1 MAPTHIEA
9 RREAVEAA
17 IEAGSFG
24 DAELDSLC
32 AEFDCSRRTLMRD
45 ARIIRENA
53 RRAMRD
59 AKRAELHV
67 LPGADQAAPAAP
79 TPTVEGMPDEID
91 WRNASREDGYVWMLE
106 RLAGMAVD
114 PRAIAP
120 AKVGAIKTLSSIFDQ
135 LHAHRAEQADGADSG
150 PVDPE
155 TLLREFKAA
164 TKGMPRK
171 MRRQMLAA
179 LG

>member
-1 MAPTHIEA
+1 MAAKHIEE
-9 RREAVEAA
+9 RRAAVEAA
-17 IEAGSFG
+17 LEAGAFG
-24 DAELDSLC
+24 DAELDQL
-32 AEFDCSRRTLMRD
+32 AGEFDCSHRTLLRD
-45 ARIIRENA
+45 ARIIRERA
-53 RRAMRD
+53 RAAVREER
-59 AKRAELHV
+59 RAELHV
-67 LPGADQAAPAAP
+67 LPGSEGAAPA
-79 TPTVEGMPDEID
+79 PTVEGMPDEID

-120 AKVGAIKTLSSIFDQ
+120 AKVGAIKTLSTIFDQ
-135 LHAHRAEQADGADSG
+135 LHAHRAELDNQADSG

-155 TLLREFKAA
+155 TLVREFKSA

-171 MRRQMLAA
+171 LRRELLEA

>member
-1 MAPTHIEA
+1 MTARPIDQ
-9 RREAVEAA
+9 RREAVREA

-24 DAELDSLC
+24 DAELDALC
-32 AEFDCSRRTLMRD
+32 DEFGVTRRTLERD
-45 ARIIRENA
+45 ARVIRE
-53 RRAMRD
+53 RLRAER
-59 AKRAELHV
+59 RAELHV
-67 LPGADQAAPAAP
+67 LPGSEDAAPA
-79 TPTVEGMPDEID
+79 PTVEGMPDEID

-120 AKVGAIKTLSSIFDQ
+120 AKVGAIKTLSTIFDQ
-135 LHAHRAEQADGADSG
+135 LHAHRAELDNQAESG

-155 TLLREFKAA
+155 TLVREFKSA

-171 MRRQMLAA
+171 LRRELLEA

>member
-1 MAPTHIEA
+1 MAPTHIEE
-9 RREAVEAA
+9 RRQAVEDA

-24 DAELDSLC
+24 DAELDALC

-45 ARIIRENA
+45 ARIIREKA
-53 RRAMRD
+53 RRAVRD

-67 LPGADQAAPAAP
+67 LPAAERDQAAPE
-79 TPTVEGMPDEID
+79 PTVEGMPDVID
-91 WRNASREDGYVWMLE
+91 WRSASREDGYVWMLE

-150 PVDPE
+150 PIDPE
-155 TLLREFKAA
+155 VLLREFRAA

-171 MRRQMLAA
+171 MRREMLAA

>member
-1 MAPTHIEA
+1 MSLSHVET
-9 RREAVEAA
+9 RRAAVQEA
-17 IEAGSFG
+17 IEGGQFG
-24 DAELDSLC
+24 DAELDQLC
-32 AEFDCSRRTLMRD
+32 DEFSVSRATINRD
-45 ARIIRENA
+45 ARVIRERL
-53 RRAMRD
+53 RRAQREER
-59 AKRAELHV
+59 RAELHV
-67 LPGADQAAPAAP
+67 LPGSEGAAPA
-79 TPTVEGMPDEID
+79 PTVEGMPDEID

-120 AKVGAIKTLSSIFDQ
+120 AKVGAIKTLSTIFDQ
-135 LHAHRAEQADGADSG
+135 LHAHRAELDNQAESG

-155 TLLREFKAA
+155 TLVREFKSA

-171 MRRQMLAA
+171 LRRELLEA

>member
-67 LPGADQAAPAAP
+67 LPGADQAPP
-79 TPTVEGMPDEID
+79 VPTVEGMPDEID

-135 LHAHRAEQADGADSG
+135 LHAHRAEQADGADTG

-155 TLLREFKAA
+155 VLLREFKAA
-164 TKGMPRK
+164 TEGMPRK
-171 MRRQMLAA
+171 MRREMLAA

>member
-1 MAPTHIEA
+1 MTARPIDQ
-9 RREAVEAA
+9 RREAVREA

-24 DAELDSLC
+24 DAELDALC
-32 AEFDCSRRTLMRD
+32 DEFGVTRRTLERD
-45 ARIIRENA
+45 ARVIRE
-53 RRAMRD
+53 RLRAER
-59 AKRAELHV
+59 RAELHV
-67 LPGADQAAPAAP
+67 LPGSEDAAPA
-79 TPTVEGMPDEID
+79 PTVEGMPDEID

-120 AKVGAIKTLSSIFDQ
+120 AKVGAIKTLSTIFDQ
-135 LHAHRAEQADGADSG
+135 LHAHRAELDNQADAG

-155 TLLREFKAA
+155 TLVREFKSA

-171 MRRQMLAA
+171 LRRELLEA

>member
-1 MAPTHIEA
+1 
-9 RREAVEAA
+9 
-17 IEAGSFG
+17 
-24 DAELDSLC
+24 
-32 AEFDCSRRTLMRD
+32 
-45 ARIIRENA
+45 
-53 RRAMRD
+53 
-59 AKRAELHV
+59 
-67 LPGADQAAPAAP
+67 
-79 TPTVEGMPDEID
+79 MPDEID

-155 TLLREFKAA
+155 VLLREFKQA

-171 MRRQMLAA
+171 MRREMLAA

>member
-1 MAPTHIEA
+1 MTARPIDQ
-9 RREAVEAA
+9 RREAVREA
-17 IEAGSFG
+17 IEADSFG
-24 DAELDSLC
+24 DAELDALC
-32 AEFDCSRRTLMRD
+32 DEFGVTRRTLERD
-45 ARIIRENA
+45 ARVIRE
-53 RRAMRD
+53 RLRAER
-59 AKRAELHV
+59 RAELHV
-67 LPGADQAAPAAP
+67 LPGSEDAAPA
-79 TPTVEGMPDEID
+79 PTVEGMPDEID

-120 AKVGAIKTLSSIFDQ
+120 AKVGAIKTLSTIFDQ
-135 LHAHRAEQADGADSG
+135 LHAHRAELDNQAESG

-155 TLLREFKAA
+155 TLVREFKSA

-171 MRRQMLAA
+171 LRRELLEA

>member
-1 MAPTHIEA
+1 MTARPIDQ
-9 RREAVEAA
+9 RREAVREA

-24 DAELDSLC
+24 DAELDALC
-32 AEFDCSRRTLMRD
+32 DEFGVTRRTLERD
-45 ARIIRENA
+45 ARVIRERLRAA
-53 RRAMRD
+53 R
-59 AKRAELHV
+59 RAELHV
-67 LPGADQAAPAAP
+67 LPGSEGAAPA
-79 TPTVEGMPDEID
+79 PTVEGMPDEID

-120 AKVGAIKTLSSIFDQ
+120 AKVGAIKTLSTIFDQ
-135 LHAHRAEQADGADSG
+135 LHAHRAELDNQAESG

-155 TLLREFKAA
+155 TLVREFKSA

-171 MRRQMLAA
+171 LRRELLEA

>member
-1 MAPTHIEA
+1 MTARPIDQ
-9 RREAVEAA
+9 RREAVREA
-17 IEAGSFG
+17 IEADSFG
-24 DAELDSLC
+24 DVELDALC
-32 AEFDCSRRTLMRD
+32 NEFGCTRRTLERD
-45 ARIIRENA
+45 ARMIREQLRAA
-53 RRAMRD
+53 R
-59 AKRAELHV
+59 RAELHV
-67 LPGADQAAPAAP
+67 LPGSEGAAPA
-79 TPTVEGMPDEID
+79 PTVEGMPDEID

-120 AKVGAIKTLSSIFDQ
+120 AKVGAIKTLSTIFDQ
-135 LHAHRAEQADGADSG
+135 LHAHRAELDNQADSG

-155 TLLREFKAA
+155 TLVREFKSA

-171 MRRQMLAA
+171 LRRELLEA

>member
-67 LPGADQAAPAAP
+67 LPGADQAAPV
-79 TPTVEGMPDEID
+79 PTVEGMPDEID

-120 AKVGAIKTLSSIFDQ
+120 ARVGAIKTLSSIFDQ
-135 LHAHRAEQADGADSG
+135 LHAHRAEQADGADTG

-155 TLLREFKAA
+155 VLLREFKAA
-164 TKGMPRK
+164 TEGMPRK
-171 MRRQMLAA
+171 MRREMLAA

>member
-1 MAPTHIEA
+1 MTPTPVEA
-9 RREAVEAA
+9 RREAVREA
-17 IEAGSFG
+17 IDAGSFG
-24 DAELDSLC
+24 DAELDQLC
-32 AEFDCSRRTLMRD
+32 GEFDCSRRTILRD
-45 ARIIRENA
+45 ARIIRERA
-53 RRAMRD
+53 RAALREER
-59 AKRAELHV
+59 RAELHV
-67 LPGADQAAPAAP
+67 LPGSEGAAPA
-79 TPTVEGMPDEID
+79 PTVEGMPDEID

-120 AKVGAIKTLSSIFDQ
+120 AKVGAIKTLSTIFDQ
-135 LHAHRAEQADGADSG
+135 LHAHRAELDNQAESG

-155 TLLREFKAA
+155 TLVREFKSA

-171 MRRQMLAA
+171 LRRELLEA

>member
-1 MAPTHIEA
+1 MALKHIEE
-9 RREAVEAA
+9 RREAVREA
-17 IEAGSFG
+17 IEGGSFG
-24 DAELDSLC
+24 DAELDQLC
-32 AEFDCSRRTLMRD
+32 REFDCSAQTIKRD

-67 LPGADQAAPAAP
+67 LPGADQAPPAAP

-155 TLLREFKAA
+155 VLLREFKAA

-171 MRRQMLAA
+171 MRREMLAA

>member
-1 MAPTHIEA
+1 MSA
-9 RREAVEAA
+9 RPIDQRRAAVREA
-17 IEAGSFG
+17 IEADSFG
-24 DAELDSLC
+24 DVELDALC
-32 AEFDCSRRTLMRD
+32 NEFGVTRRTLERD
-45 ARIIRENA
+45 ARYIREQL
-53 RRAMRD
+53 RAER
-59 AKRAELHV
+59 RAELHV
-67 LPGADQAAPAAP
+67 LPGADQGPPAAP
-79 TPTVEGMPDEID
+79 VPTVEGMPDEID
-91 WRNASREDGYVWMLE
+91 WRSASREDGYVWMLE

-135 LHAHRAEQADGADSG
+135 LHAHRAEQADGADIG

-155 TLLREFKAA
+155 VLLREFKQA

-171 MRRQMLAA
+171 MRREMLAA

>member
-67 LPGADQAAPAAP
+67 LPGADQAPP
-79 TPTVEGMPDEID
+79 VPTVEGMPDEID

-120 AKVGAIKTLSSIFDQ
+120 ARVGAIKTLSSIFDQ
-135 LHAHRAEQADGADSG
+135 LHAHRAEQADGADTG

-155 TLLREFKAA
+155 VLLREFKAA
-164 TKGMPRK
+164 TEGMPRK
-171 MRRQMLAA
+171 MRREMLAA

>member
-1 MAPTHIEA
+1 MAPTHIEE
-9 RREAVEAA
+9 RRQAVEDA

-24 DAELDSLC
+24 DAELDALC

-45 ARIIRENA
+45 ARIIREKA
-53 RRAMRD
+53 RRAVRD

-67 LPGADQAAPAAP
+67 LPAAERDQAAPV
-79 TPTVEGMPDEID
+79 PTVEGMPDEID

-135 LHAHRAEQADGADSG
+135 LHAHRAEQADGADTG

-155 TLLREFKAA
+155 VLLREFKAA

-171 MRRQMLAA
+171 MRREMLAA